1 MVNKLV
7 FYIVSAMLIVFHAGC
22 KEQTILRSFGK

>member
-7 FYIVSAMLIVFHAGC
+7 FYIVSAMLIVFMQDVKSRQQRC
-22 KEQTILRSFGK
+22 R